1 MPPNKKGRFRPLILV
16 IDESRE
22 ARLAVRF
29 YLSNEGYE
37 VAEAA
42 GGQSAFE
49 SVALSSPDLVLI
61 DLNMPGP
68 SGVLTAQR
76 LRSIPQMEGV
86 PVVACAG
93 PDSQAYRDAARA
105 AGADA
110 YLTKPM
116 NPTVLLRLVK
126 GLLNRRA
133 AGVTPTSDALQLAH
147 MVM

>member
-1 MPPNKKGRFRPLILV
+1 MPPKKRFRPLVLV
-16 IDESRE
+16 IDESRD
-22 ARLAVRF
+22 ARLTVRF

-42 GGQSAFE
+42 SGQSAFE
-49 SVALSSPDLVLI
+49 SVATNLPDLVLI

-68 SGVLTAQR
+68 SGVLAAQR
-76 LRSIPQMEGV
+76 LRTIAQMGGV

-110 YLTKPM
+110 YLTKPI

-126 GLLNRRA
+126 SLLNRHS
-133 AGVTPTSDALQLAH
+133 AGVMPTSDVTQMSY

>member
-1 MPPNKKGRFRPLILV
+1 MPPRKARFRPLVLV
-16 IDESRE
+16 IDESRD

-29 YLSNEGYE
+29 YLANEGYE

-42 GGQSAFE
+42 SGQSAFE
-49 SVALSSPDLVLI
+49 SAAADSPDLVLI

-68 SGVLTAQR
+68 SGVLAAQR
-76 LRSIPQMEGV
+76 LRSIAQMEGV
-86 PVVACAG
+86 PLVACAG

-110 YLTKPM
+110 YLTKPI

-126 GLLNRRA
+126 SLLGRRA
-133 AGVTPTSDALQLAH
+133 AGVAPSGDVTQLAN
-147 MVM
+147 MVL

>member
-1 MPPNKKGRFRPLILV
+1 MPPRKRFRPLVLV
-16 IDESRE
+16 IDESRD
-22 ARLAVRF
+22 ARLTVRF
-29 YLSNEGYE
+29 YLPNEGYE

-49 SVALSSPDLVLI
+49 SVASNLPDLVLI

-68 SGVLTAQR
+68 SGVLAAQR
-76 LRSIPQMEGV
+76 LRTIAQMEGV
-86 PVVACAG
+86 PLVACAG
-93 PDSQAYRDAARA
+93 PDSQAYRDAASA

-110 YLTKPM
+110 YLTKPI

-126 GLLNRRA
+126 SLLNRRS
-133 AGVTPTSDALQLAH
+133 AGVVPTSDVTQMAY

>member
-1 MPPNKKGRFRPLILV
+1 MPPRKARFRPLVLV
-16 IDESRE
+16 IDESRD

-42 GGQSAFE
+42 SGQAAFE
-49 SVALSSPDLVLI
+49 SAAANSPDLVLI

-68 SGVLTAQR
+68 SGVLAAQR
-76 LRSIPQMEGV
+76 LRSIAQMDGV

-110 YLTKPM
+110 YLTKPI

-126 GLLNRRA
+126 SLLNRRA
-133 AGVTPTSDALQLAH
+133 AGVAPSSDVTQMAN
-147 MVM
+147 MVL